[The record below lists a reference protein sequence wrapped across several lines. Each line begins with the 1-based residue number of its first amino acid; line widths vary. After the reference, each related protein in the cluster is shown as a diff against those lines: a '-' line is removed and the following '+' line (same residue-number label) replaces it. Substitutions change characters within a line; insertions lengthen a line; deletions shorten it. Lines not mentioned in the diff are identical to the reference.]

1 MEEQGAGTLV
11 LETRHQA
18 AEFANNPGRPTST
31 SMVEDRRRAERARPP
46 ESKTRRRIRARR
58 KLKTKS
64 SWSRTEELR
73 RWRGSQGAQ
82 RAADREQGRGLRGK
96 GLGRGRGSAGRA
108 GKLQSERGMEGATGR
123 NAGRHGREESSLQ
136 EEDRADGEELGMRWH
151 MGTRHHGGQD
161 RDHAGEPTAAMEE
174 SEQRESDA
182 TGREEVGGELEIV
195 DVGAGGRTERRPSS
209 GHEGSSGH
217 RGTHGAQ
224 EAPSGGD
231 AQGRIEHGRIF
242 FSS

>member
-1 MEEQGAGTLV
+1 
-11 LETRHQA
+11 
-18 AEFANNPGRPTST
+18 
-31 SMVEDRRRAERARPP
+31 
-46 ESKTRRRIRARR
+46 
-58 KLKTKS
+58 
-64 SWSRTEELR
+64 
-73 RWRGSQGAQ
+73 
-82 RAADREQGRGLRGK
+82 
-96 GLGRGRGSAGRA
+96 
-108 GKLQSERGMEGATGR
+108 MEGATGR

-161 RDHAGEPTAAMEE
+161 TDHAGEPTAAMEG

-217 RGTHGAQ
+217 RGTQGAQ

-242 FSS
+242 FSSWTVAQRYRRWKNLRRGGGIFAPGAKPHAENRSAGWELDRRGRDEKERLGKKPAHGTVVEKSQHWMRMTAEVDKREREISNGEKMRMGWDFI

>member
-1 MEEQGAGTLV
+1 MEPHLRTTGLSASQDSKRATSSKRSRALWE
-11 LETRHQA
+11 ESW
-18 AEFANNPGRPTST
+18 RP
-31 SMVEDRRRAERARPP
+31 
-46 ESKTRRRIRARR
+46 
-58 KLKTKS
+58 
-64 SWSRTEELR
+64 
-73 RWRGSQGAQ
+73 GAQ
-82 RAADREQGRGLRGK
+82 
-96 GLGRGRGSAGRA
+96 GRA
-108 GKLQSERGMEGATGR
+108 QG
-123 NAGRHGREESSLQ
+123 SS
-136 EEDRADGEELGMRWH
+136 AC
-151 MGTRHHGGQD
+151 HHGGQS

-217 RGTHGAQ
+217 IGTQGAQ